1 MKLSNTES
9 SARSFSAGRGGSR
22 FVRYLP
28 FSVLPGDAK
37 GHHGH
42 GKRDTAGRSKLA
54 ILTVARVPSGCGQAV
69 EHRSRLD
76 EERRRRK
83 DDERK
88 LKRR

>member
-1 MKLSNTES
+1 M
-9 SARSFSAGRGGSR
+9 
-22 FVRYLP
+22 
-28 FSVLPGDAK
+28 LPGDPP

-42 GKRDTAGRSKLA
+42 GKRDTAGRSNSR
-54 ILTVARVPSGCGQAV
+54 ILRALHSAVSACGQAV

-88 LKRR
+88 LKRRYVAKASCACFALSVGRKLRPEGGEPP